1 MLVGSRRAA
10 AGGWRGALLV
20 GVAHSVFPATTRFA
34 SAWQNHDWA
43 STFLVVAARAN
54 HDWDHVFFL
63 MAARAR
69 LGRAMIGLVSRRGLK
84 TLIEL
89 PGRPQIS
96 LSPRILIGLF
106 WESSHMRQV
115 S

>member
-20 GVAHSVFPATTRFA
+20 GVA